1 MPDVIQTIT
10 KKAEHMIRKVH
21 PLISTAT
28 RGGFHKLFGAA
39 LVAAA
44 AVAAPAQAGVIT
56 FENGYG
62 PVGGMVGDADSWNNE
77 AYREAGYAIGFFSNV
92 VGGEGSLVGQFVD
105 GVDSTCDTSTMAC
118 PANKSGTY
126 YAALN
131 DSYLDLSYE
140 AGSGFK
146 LKSFDASFVGS
157 SSNLAS
163 YPATTGLIRVQAFQ
177 ANGTYMLQDFWLNGP
192 TASGFKL
199 DHFETTGAFA
209 NTKFVEALVFG
220 YYCNNAG
227 SCSAFTSDKGQ
238 FALDNITLTD
248 VPEPATAA
256 TLGLGLL
263 GLAAARRRRNKA

>member
-1 MPDVIQTIT
+1 
-10 KKAEHMIRKVH
+10 
-21 PLISTAT
+21 
-28 RGGFHKLFGAA
+28 
-39 LVAAA
+39 
-44 AVAAPAQAGVIT
+44 
-56 FENGYG
+56 
-62 PVGGMVGDADSWNNE
+62 
-77 AYREAGYAIGFFSNV
+77 
-92 VGGEGSLVGQFVD
+92 
-105 GVDSTCDTSTMAC
+105 
-118 PANKSGTY
+118 
-126 YAALN
+126 
-131 DSYLDLSYE
+131 
-140 AGSGFK
+140 
-146 LKSFDASFVGS
+146 
-157 SSNLAS
+157 
-163 YPATTGLIRVQAFQ
+163 
-177 ANGTYMLQDFWLNGP
+177 MLQDFWLNGP